1 MIAAHKG
8 DMEAV
13 VMLLEANADVTI
25 KSSYV
30 ARCFNILFFLPEI
43 HKLCCLL
50 LCFSEGKTAADF
62 AADKGHNSIAEI
74 LSVIVLSQQKAGQE
88 RPPASDVSAAESSFS
103 ALNVD
108 GGSAA
113 AGDQAQPPPP
123 SFSSVTSDH
132 TATASTTFSLEA
144 LQARAA
150 DTAGCDK
157 TRLHEYFPPQS
168 PLTTTTLFVL
178 NMTLAKVPFPC

>member
-1 MIAAHKG
+1 MNEIGAVCTPMMIAAHKG

-25 KSSYV
+25 KSS
-30 ARCFNILFFLPEI
+30 
-43 HKLCCLL
+43 
-50 LCFSEGKTAADF
+50 EGKTAADF
-62 AADKGHNSIAEI
+62 AADRGHDSIAEI

-103 ALNVD
+103 SLNVD

-123 SFSSVTSDH
+123 SSSSVTSDH
-132 TATASTTFSLEA
+132 TAPASTTFSLEA

-157 TRLHEYFPPQS
+157 TRLHEYLSHADFQKTFGMSLADFAKLPGWKQDDAKKKHR
-168 PLTTTTLFVL
+168 LF
-178 NMTLAKVPFPC
+178 